1 MDYLSCPLLWVKNK
15 GSQMNVSIG
24 RQSRMIIQ
32 SITFEDLSFSTIPI
46 GKLQVLF

>member
-24 RQSRMIIQ
+24 RQSRMIILRA
-32 SITFEDLSFSTIPI
+32 TFEDPEDFNNTA
-46 GKLQVLF
+46 GKM